1 MLSGFTLGG
10 LVLFSMT
17 FYIAW
22 KCWLREKLEEM
33 ILNYCFGSWGEKIMD
48 FMEFL
53 GCIED
58 WRIRDEIKKDE
69 EEYYG
74 LSPEQIAIC
83 KEAKK
88 INKIK
93 YEEAL
98 KIRWEELAKYAKR
111 PTDEYHNHLL
121 KNIKKPKRHSM
132 IELSELHKKEEND
145 EEKIQE
151 ENYIIK
157 ISPGTPRRRRK
168 SVKI

>member
-1 MLSGFTLGG
+1 MDKSDIKSKEKVSIKDIYEVNPRLT
-10 LVLFSMT
+10 
-17 FYIAW
+17 INR
-22 KCWLREKLEEM
+22 LREKLEEM

-111 PTDEYHNHLL
+111 PTDEYHNNLCPH
-121 KNIKKPKRHSM
+121 
-132 IELSELHKKEEND
+132 E
-145 EEKIQE
+145 
-151 ENYIIK
+151 
-157 ISPGTPRRRRK
+157 
-168 SVKI
+168 

>member
-1 MLSGFTLGG
+1 MLVKRKIRRDDFEL
-10 LVLFSMT
+10 LF
-17 FYIAW
+17 W
-22 KCWLREKLEEM
+22 KLK
-33 ILNYCFGSWGEKIMD
+33 EKIMD

-58 WRIRDEIKKDE
+58 WRIRDEIKKDAI
-69 EEYYG
+69 EYYG

-111 PTDEYHNHLL
+111 PTDEYHNNLL
-121 KNIKKPKRHSM
+121 KILQSQKD
-132 IELSELHKKEEND
+132 I
-145 EEKIQE
+145 
-151 ENYIIK
+151 
-157 ISPGTPRRRRK
+157 
-168 SVKI
+168 V